1 MNNNDNNTY
10 FFSKEELAKI
20 NHTTC
25 DSVNCLNCRFSEWS
39 SLDLDR
45 HTISCFYWKQK
56 MLTKS
61 FCNHYTKKV
70 SQVATHADK

>member
-1 MNNNDNNTY
+1 MFNTNNNTY
-10 FFSKEELAKI
+10 FFSIEELAKI

-45 HTISCFYWKQK
+45 HTISCFYWKKQNV
-56 MLTKS
+56 LTKS

-70 SQVATHADK
+70 SEMAK